1 MLIEFP
7 KRSRLLTSLSGGM
20 LAGILLLTGCMGEP
34 EPAGPEGS
42 ASPQRVRLLTAEQ
55 YTNTISQ
62 VFGADIGSGVLPPVP
77 PMTRRDGLLA
87 SGAAFV
93 GLTSDQ
99 ISQIQQA
106 GAAVA
111 ARVVDESHRDY
122 LVPCRPA
129 SPTAADPVCAAQFLQ
144 ETGRLLQRRPLD
156 ENRVAEFVQIADRAA
171 EQTGDFY
178 DGLALAL
185 EAMLISPEVLFIV
198 DRAEPDPD
206 RPGVQRLDNYSL
218 AQRLSFFLWNAPP
231 DDALLKAAERGELHT
246 AEGLARNVD
255 RLLASPRLEAGMRAF
270 FDDMLAFDAFDS
282 LAKDPQVYP
291 MVTGTTLAHAREQTL
306 RTIIDH
312 LLVRDGDYRDLYT
325 TRRTFMSM
333 PLAAVYGTPAG
344 QGWTPFEFDEDSP
357 RTGLLTHMSF
367 LAGHSHAVRSSPT
380 QRGKALRELLLC
392 QKVPSPPPNVDFSGL
407 EEDENAA
414 TARERLAV
422 HNENP
427 SCAGCHLVTDPM
439 GLALENFDGAGLFR
453 ETENGAELDISGE
466 LDGVFFDEVEGLASA
481 LRNHP
486 KLSYCLVNRLYAY
499 GSGGPVSLRHDR
511 DTLKW
516 FENRFADDG
525 YRLPAL
531 LRELAL
537 SRAFSTL
544 RTDEPSVEYGG
555 AIAAVNG
562 SARIVEDHASAASDA
577 LGSGAPSVEVAMG
590 EVVDSGALEALEAG
604 QAGDREKVR

>member
-1 MLIEFP
+1 MVWSGLRPAGGFFELVIEHL
-7 KRSRLLTSLSGGM
+7 KSLSRSALGSRGV
-20 LAGILLLTGCMGEP
+20 LLTGVLLAGLFTAPGCSPEP
-34 EPAGPEGS
+34 ESVEPADS
-42 ASPQRVRLLTAEQ
+42 ASEPRVRLLTGAQ
-55 YTNTISQ
+55 YANTIAQ
-62 VFGADIGSGVLPPVP
+62 VFGTDISAGVLPPMP
-77 PMTRRDGLLA
+77 PMSRRDGLLA
-87 SGAAFV
+87 SGAASV

-111 ARVVDESHRDY
+111 AKVVDPSHRDY

-129 SPTAADPVCAAQFLQ
+129 SLTAPDPVCAAQFLQ
-144 ETGRLLQRRPLD
+144 ETGRLLHRRPLD

-171 EQTGDFY
+171 ERTGDFY
-178 DGLALAL
+178 GGLALAL

-198 DRAEPDPD
+198 DRAEPDPE
-206 RPGVQRLDNYSL
+206 RPGMQRLDSYSL
-218 AQRLSFFLWNAPP
+218 AARLSFFLWNAPP
-231 DDALLKAAERGELHT
+231 DDTLLTAAERGELHT
-246 AEGLARNVD
+246 DEGLARNVD

-312 LLVRDGDYRDLYT
+312 LLTREADYRDLYT
-325 TRRTFMSM
+325 TRKTFMSM

-344 QGWTPFEFDEDSP
+344 QGWVPHEFDADSP
-357 RTGLLTHMSF
+357 RAGLLTHMSF

-380 QRGKALRELLLC
+380 LRGKALRELLLC

-439 GLALENFDGAGLFR
+439 GLALENFDGAGRFR

-466 LDGVFFDEVEGLASA
+466 LDGVFFDEIEGLASA

-486 KLSYCLVNRLYAY
+486 KLSYCLVNRLYAW
-499 GSGGPVSLRHDR
+499 GSGGAVSLRHDR

-516 FENRFADDG
+516 FEEQFVEHD

-537 SRAFSTL
+537 SQAFSTL
-544 RTDEPSVEYGG
+544 RPVEEPEQGLAHAAVGPALHVGGLHTDE
-555 AIAAVNG
+555 
-562 SARIVEDHASAASDA
+562 ARSA
-577 LGSGAPSVEVAMG
+577 LGSDADE
-590 EVVDSGALEALEAG
+590 
-604 QAGDREKVR
+604 EKIR